1 MTDQASLRD
10 RAVQRLK
17 AKRHFWSALITWI
30 ALSAMFIVIWAVTG
44 MGGFWPVWP
53 IAGIAIGVVATGIRA
68 FGPGST
74 GPSESD
80 IQAEMRRL
88 S

>member
-1 MTDQASLRD
+1 
-10 RAVQRLK
+10 
-17 AKRHFWSALITWI
+17 
-30 ALSAMFIVIWAVTG
+30 
-44 MGGFWPVWP
+44 MGGFWPIWP

-68 FGPGST
+68 FGPVST

>member
-1 MTDQASLRD
+1 
-10 RAVQRLK
+10 
-17 AKRHFWSALITWI
+17 
-30 ALSAMFIVIWAVTG
+30 MFIVIWAVTG
-44 MGGFWPVWP
+44 MGGFWPIWP

>member
-17 AKRHFWSALITWI
+17 AKRHFWSALVTWL

-44 MGGFWPVWP
+44 MGGFWPIWP

-68 FGPGST
+68 FGPVSR